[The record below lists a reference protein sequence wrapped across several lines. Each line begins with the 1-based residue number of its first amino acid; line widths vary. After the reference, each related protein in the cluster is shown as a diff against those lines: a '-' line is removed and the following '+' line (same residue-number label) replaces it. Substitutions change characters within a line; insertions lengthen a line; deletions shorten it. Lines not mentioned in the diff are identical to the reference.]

1 MRCPPPPPV
10 QKLPRDSKKN
20 AKRNKRELAT
30 KRSFV
35 GWDLAYVF
43 SFCIGGPLF
52 QLYLSFSA
60 HDADPAAY
68 QRSPPTVRIRIHGA
82 GNPSHRHRHRH
93 QHQHQ
98 HRHRRQLKPALPL
111 YPPHVRH
118 SSRHETRP
126 HPAILPIPN
135 PSRTVHQPGQ
145 PRPRGG
151 PGRGKAAGDGVST
164 AGDARTVFFV
174 VYPERDG
181 EAAL

>member
-1 MRCPPPPPV
+1 MSSPPSDPP
-10 QKLPRDSKKN
+10 
-20 AKRNKRELAT
+20 
-30 KRSFV
+30 
-35 GWDLAYVF
+35 WDLAYVF
-43 SFCIGGPLF
+43 SFCVGGPLF

-60 HDADPAAY
+60 HDAVPAAY

-82 GNPSHRHRHRH
+82 GNPSHRH
-93 QHQHQ
+93 QHQH
-98 HRHRRQLKPALPL
+98 QLKPALPL

-135 PSRTVHQPGQ
+135 PSRVLRRWRGWR
-145 PRPRGG
+145 RPRGGGG